1 MLRLP
6 RLVAVARISVRE
18 EAVSKGQAREGRER
32 IEENSKRSE
41 KAASSRRGGGCGAAY
56 NHGVATE
63 EGGVLRVGWSDFL
76 VLRTKEV
83 AREC

>member
-1 MLRLP
+1 M
-6 RLVAVARISVRE
+6 SVKGVDGSPGGKRSSGKKSSGKKSGE
-18 EAVSKGQAREGRER
+18 KSKR
-32 IEENSKRSE
+32 SKRSE